1 MSLDREDDLAAPERP
16 GTDEDSR
23 RRWEITILA
32 TMYVGYAAFMLCRNA
47 VVASQAALVQDPS
60 LGIDKAQYGRLMSLH
75 SAGAIAGKLVTGVGA
90 DLFGGRRMFLLAL
103 ALTAAANVAF
113 GMASSFLLFG
123 ILNFLGQFFKAGG
136 WPAMAKIIGHWY
148 SKKNHGR
155 VWSIISTS
163 SRVGAIAATLILGFL
178 LTLMPWRAAFLVSA
192 IVAGL
197 VVVIGYVWLKE
208 CPEDVGL
215 APLDDGD
222 DSDENHERERHPLD
236 DLSLPQAC
244 FAMAK
249 SARVWLICLSLAF
262 LTVLMDFINFV
273 SIYLTETLDIEPGQA
288 SMTTSAFPAGMFVA
302 LIATSLVYDRLSKR
316 RLVGVLGGLLC
327 VSCLCVV
334 LLSNL
339 GNLGLAPWLRLPAAA
354 VSLFLF
360 GFTISPAYYVPMSVF
375 SIAFGG
381 QHSGFLIALID
392 VFGYAG
398 ALIFNYFG
406 GTIADEFGWP
416 VFLAMLLTVTVLAL
430 SSMTAFLYLDYRA
443 DRAER
448 GRRLDTRRSAVE

>member
-1 MSLDREDDLAAPERP
+1 MSLDSKEDSATLEGPSTA
-16 GTDEDSR
+16 EDSR
-23 RRWEITILA
+23 RRWELVILA

-75 SAGAIAGKLVTGVGA
+75 SAGAIAGKLVTGIGA
-90 DLFGGRRMFLLAL
+90 DLIGGRRMFLLAL

-113 GMASSFLLFG
+113 GMVSSFLLLG
-123 ILNFLGQFFKAGG
+123 LLNFLGQFFKAGG
-136 WPAMAKIIGHWY
+136 WPAMAKIIGRWY
-148 SKKNHGR
+148 SKKKHGR

-163 SRVGAIAATLILGFL
+163 SRVGTIAATLVLGFL
-178 LTLMPWRAAFLVSA
+178 LTMMPWRAAFLVSA
-192 IVAGL
+192 VIAGL
-197 VVVIGYVWLKE
+197 VVVIGYGWLKE
-208 CPEDVGL
+208 RPEDVGL
-215 APLDDGD
+215 TPMDDDGAD
-222 DSDENHERERHPLD
+222 DEDHERGRHPLD
-236 DLSLPQAC
+236 EMTLPQAC

-273 SIYLTETLDIEPGQA
+273 SIYLTETLDIAPGRA

-302 LIATSLVYDRLSKR
+302 LIATSMAYDRLSKR
-316 RLVGVLGGLLC
+316 QLVGVLGGLLC
-327 VSCLCVV
+327 VASLCVV
-334 LLSNL
+334 LLANL
-339 GNLGLAPWLRLPAAA
+339 GNLGLAPWMRLPVAA

-392 VFGYAG
+392 VFGYSG
-398 ALIFNYFG
+398 ALIFNFFG
-406 GTIADEFGWP
+406 GTIADDFGWP
-416 VFLAMLLTVTVLAL
+416 VFLAMLLTVTVFAL
-430 SSMTAFLYLDYRA
+430 MSMTTFLYLDYRA
-443 DRAER
+443 DRKDPDGSRER
-448 GRRLDTRRSAVE
+448 RRRPGA